1 MNYINITDA
10 NPTININLNYDIN
23 LEEGRN
29 GDDIDF
35 NVYKDGSDDRVTRWN
50 NGISEVDFKYYQK
63 VIVSSEAL
71 PFLEDETQY
80 NLVGVNSVDDSVV
93 YRGKFQTTQKD
104 ITDYS
109 VNKDI
114 YVKKTTATNYTIL
127 D

>member
-10 NPTININLNYDIN
+10 NPTININLNYYFN
-23 LEEGRN
+23 ELEGRN

-35 NVYKDGSDDRVTRWN
+35 NVYKDGSDTEIGSWSGGV
-50 NGISEVDFKYYQK
+50 SEVDFKYYQK
-63 VIVSSEAL
+63 VSVSSDTL
-71 PFLEDETQY
+71 LLLEDETQY
-80 NLVGVNSVDDSVV
+80 SLVGINTDDDSVA

>member
-1 MNYINITDA
+1 M
-10 NPTININLNYDIN
+10 L
-23 LEEGRN
+23 L
-29 GDDIDF
+29 
-35 NVYKDGSDDRVTRWN
+35 
-50 NGISEVDFKYYQK
+50 
-63 VIVSSEAL
+63 
-71 PFLEDETQY
+71 LEDETQY
-80 NLVGVNSVDDSVV
+80 SLVGINSVDNSVV

>member
-1 MNYINITDA
+1 MNYINLTDA

-23 LEEGRN
+23 ELEGRN

-35 NVYKDGSDDRVTRWN
+35 TVYKDGSDDRVTKWSGN
-50 NGISEVDFKYYQK
+50 VVNFNYYQK
-63 VIVSSEAL
+63 AAPSIEVLSL
-71 PFLEDETQY
+71 LEDETQY
-80 NLVGVNSVDDSVV
+80 NIVGINSVDDSVV